1 MVLIFEDHK
10 SLQKGIAILD
20 KLFTQYG
27 MKINVS
33 KNKTM
38 IFNHLDT
45 EKEKHPSTIATLNGE
60 DLENVMVFRYL
71 DSNKF
76 DESSTGEAELNL
88 RTDAAT
94 GKFYTHSF

>member
-1 MVLIFEDHK
+1 
-10 SLQKGIAILD
+10 
-20 KLFTQYG
+20 
-27 MKINVS
+27 
-33 KNKTM
+33 M

-94 GKFYTHSF
+94 GKFYTHSFQEYDESKNLYENKGLTQC